1 MDKQT
6 THRHG
11 GYPRADF
18 AKFDLPETPV
28 LDFSVNLN
36 PLGPPA
42 IIKDRWMEWVD
53 ELQNYPTIWGEGADL
68 YYRKKFGLPSENCLA
83 GNGSTEMIYQLP
95 RVLGMDRILIVT
107 PSYND
112 YTRASTL
119 AGAAVLPHSLLQDS
133 PADSFDNHEVIEKL
147 AKADALWVGSPNNPT
162 GTLFPKECLMECATR
177 YPDKWIII
185 DEAFM
190 PFVERR
196 AQYSFAC
203 PPLRKNIIVIHS
215 ITKFYALAGLRLG
228 GIIGHE
234 FVISRLRAA
243 KEPWTINGIAER
255 VAPLL
260 LQCGDYEEETRS
272 LVTGERQRLFQAL
285 ESISGIVPFPS
296 TANFIL
302 CRWQLTDNLDDLKKF
317 LLSRGLYIRDCRN
330 FPGLEENYFRL
341 AVRLPGEN
349 DRLISALNAFPGN
362 APR

>member
-1 MDKQT
+1 
-6 THRHG
+6 
-11 GYPRADF
+11 RADF
-18 AKFDLPETPV
+18 ARFDLQETPV

-53 ELQNYPTIWGEGADL
+53 ELQNYPTIEGEGAAR
-68 YYRKKFGLPSENCLA
+68 YYREKFGLPPENCLA
-83 GNGSTEMIYQLP
+83 GNGSTEIIYLLP
-95 RVLGMDRILIVT
+95 RALGIDRILIAA

-119 AGAAVLPHSLLQDS
+119 AGAVVHRHSLLQDS
-133 PADSFDNHEVIEKL
+133 PAVSFDNHEVIEKL
-147 AKADALWVGSPNNPT
+147 GKADALWVGSPNNPT
-162 GTLFPKECLMECATR
+162 GTLFPKEHLLECAAA

-190 PFVERR
+190 PFVEGR
-196 AQYSFAC
+196 AHCSFAC
-203 PPLRKNIIVIHS
+203 PPFRKNIIVIQS

-234 FVISRLRAA
+234 LVIARLRAA
-243 KEPWTINGIAER
+243 KEPWTVNGIAEK

-260 LQCGDYEEETRS
+260 LQCGDYEEETRV
-272 LVTGERQRLFQAL
+272 LVKGERDRLFQAL
-285 ESISGIVPFPS
+285 KSMPGIVPFPS
-296 TANFIL
+296 AANFIL
-302 CRWQLTDNLDDLKKF
+302 CRWQLTDNLDDLQKF
-317 LLSRGLYIRDCRN
+317 LLSKGFYIRDCRN

-349 DRLISALNAFPGN
+349 DQLISALNAFPGN
-362 APR
+362 AAQ